1 MNDGKFEAQYD
12 ATAELKW
19 AKKWKEDK
27 VFHSEIDKA
36 KPRFSIVIP
45 PPNVTGSLHIGHAL
59 DLSLQDAIVRY
70 KKMNGFNVCWVPGTD
85 HAGIATQNVVERAL
99 LQQGIRRQDLGRE
112 AFLEKVWEWKERY
125 GNTILDQITRLGCG
139 VDWDRLRFTM
149 DPVCAR
155 AVRRAFKELFDRGL
169 IYKGTT

>member
-125 GNTILDQITRLGCG
+125 RCINLKVEWEETVSRAMLGFFIRRLLPQ
-139 VDWDRLRFTM
+139 LREVAYT
-149 DPVCAR
+149 
-155 AVRRAFKELFDRGL
+155 LL
-169 IYKGTT
+169 

>member
-85 HAGIATQNVVERAL
+85 HAGIATQNVVEACFASARHTSSGSGTRGFLGKGLGMEGAL
-99 LQQGIRRQDLGRE
+99 WQYHFRSD
-112 AFLEKVWEWKERY
+112 
-125 GNTILDQITRLGCG
+125 NTTGLRSRLGQAAFHHGPG
-139 VDWDRLRFTM
+139 V
-149 DPVCAR
+149 CQSR
-155 AVRRAFKELFDRGL
+155 ASG
-169 IYKGTT
+169 I

>member
-45 PPNVTGSLHIGHAL
+45 PPNVTGSLHIGMRWTCRCKMPL
-59 DLSLQDAIVRY
+59 CVT
-70 KKMNGFNVCWVPGTD
+70 KK
-85 HAGIATQNVVERAL
+85 
-99 LQQGIRRQDLGRE
+99 
-112 AFLEKVWEWKERY
+112 
-125 GNTILDQITRLGCG
+125 
-139 VDWDRLRFTM
+139 
-149 DPVCAR
+149 
-155 AVRRAFKELFDRGL
+155 
-169 IYKGTT
+169 

>member
-112 AFLEKVWEWKERY
+112 AFLENCRSKSV
-125 GNTILDQITRLGCG
+125 LLA
-139 VDWDRLRFTM
+139 L
-149 DPVCAR
+149 
-155 AVRRAFKELFDRGL
+155 
-169 IYKGTT
+169 

>member
-45 PPNVTGSLHIGHAL
+45 PPNVTGSLHN
-59 DLSLQDAIVRY
+59 

-112 AFLEKVWEWKERY
+112 AFF
-125 GNTILDQITRLGCG
+125 GNGRSAMAIP
-139 VDWDRLRFTM
+139 F
-149 DPVCAR
+149 
-155 AVRRAFKELFDRGL
+155 
-169 IYKGTT
+169 